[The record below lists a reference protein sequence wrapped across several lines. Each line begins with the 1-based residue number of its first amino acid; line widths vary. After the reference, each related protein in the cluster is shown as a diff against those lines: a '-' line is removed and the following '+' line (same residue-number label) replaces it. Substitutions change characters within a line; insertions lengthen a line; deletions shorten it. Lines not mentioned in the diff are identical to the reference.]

1 MKSRTTTTATRLVE
15 IMQAAA
21 PAKIALGH
29 HAKRR
34 DWRTP
39 LRKDFARMIPESS
52 RSRPELPNSWV
63 ILMMLYVK

>member
-1 MKSRTTTTATRLVE
+1 
-15 IMQAAA
+15 MQAAA